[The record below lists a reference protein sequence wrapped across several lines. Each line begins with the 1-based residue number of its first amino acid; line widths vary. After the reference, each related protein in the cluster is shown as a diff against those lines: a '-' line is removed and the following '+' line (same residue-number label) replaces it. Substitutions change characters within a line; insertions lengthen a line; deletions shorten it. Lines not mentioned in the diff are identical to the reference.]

1 MVNINDYFKQSS
13 EVIKNLVT
21 HKKKI
26 ESICEEIL
34 KNNKRKKK
42 ILVAGNGGS
51 CADAEHFVGE
61 LQCTFKDRS
70 RAPIS
75 AISLATM
82 SSALTAWCND
92 FEFLS
97 FYKRQV
103 QAHGEEGD
111 ILFLISTGG
120 GDKKSGASM
129 SLVKAAEEGKK
140 KNMKI
145 ISLVGKTGGELKK
158 ISDIFILVE
167 NKTTSFI
174 QEAHMSI
181 LHCIC
186 EGLDNSFVNK
196 KF

>member
-1 MVNINDYFKQSS
+1 MVNINDYFNNSS
-13 EVIKNLVT
+13 ELIKSLVS

-34 KNNKRKKK
+34 KNKKNKKK

-70 RAPIS
+70 RVPIS

-82 SSALTAWCND
+82 SSAITAWCND

-97 FYKRQV
+97 FYQRQV
-103 QAHGEEGD
+103 QAHGQEGD
-111 ILFLISTGG
+111 ILFLLSTGG
-120 GDKKSGASM
+120 GDEKSGASM

-140 KNMKI
+140 RNMKI
-145 ISLVGKTGGELKK
+145 ISLIGKNGGELKK

-167 NKTTSFI
+167 SNTTSLI

-181 LHCIC
+181 LHVIC
-186 EGLDNSFVNK
+186 ESLDQTVGSK
-196 KF
+196 

>member
-1 MVNINDYFKQSS
+1 MVNINDYFKNSS
-13 EVIKNLVT
+13 ELIKSLVS

-26 ESICEEIL
+26 ETICEEIL
-34 KNNKRKKK
+34 KNKKNKKK

-70 RAPIS
+70 RVPIS

-97 FYKRQV
+97 FYQRQV
-103 QAHGEEGD
+103 QAHGQEGD
-111 ILFLISTGG
+111 ILFLLSTGG
-120 GDKKSGASM
+120 GDEKSGASM

-140 KNMKI
+140 RNMKI
-145 ISLVGKTGGELKK
+145 ISLIGKNGGELKK
-158 ISDIFILVE
+158 ILDIFILVE
-167 NKTTSFI
+167 SNTTSLI

-181 LHCIC
+181 LHFIC
-186 EGLDNSFVNK
+186 ESLDQTVGNK
-196 KF
+196 